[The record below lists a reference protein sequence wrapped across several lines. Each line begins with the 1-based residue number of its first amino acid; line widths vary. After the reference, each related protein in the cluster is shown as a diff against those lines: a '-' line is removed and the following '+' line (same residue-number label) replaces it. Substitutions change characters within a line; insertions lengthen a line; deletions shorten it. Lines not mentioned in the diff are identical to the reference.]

1 MPPSPMVRT
10 SSSSSVRTGRRAT
23 KTSSPRME
31 STSLWRARRTMC
43 PLRRSRQR
51 SPLFVR
57 FSDDD
62 DDDDD
67 NDDDIASKGT
77 SDASGSS
84 GGGKEDV
91 NDEEGDDTDSSG
103 DDSEADV
110 SPPSTDESGNPN
122 C

>member
-57 FSDDD
+57 FSNDDD
-62 DDDDD
+62 DDD
-67 NDDDIASKGT
+67 DDDIASKGT

-103 DDSEADV
+103 DDNEADA
-110 SPPSTDESGNPN
+110 SP
-122 C
+122 